1 MERRC
6 GGQRFK
12 SHPVHFS
19 GRSAPSNCVRRTLQE
34 RSNTHLPD
42 ALHVRDV
49 VPVPWS
55 LKGRM
60 VESCSCHVMYPC
72 WLPLEGVKMDRG
84 WCDSVFLFRI
94 DEGKS
99 NRVDISGRTVALA
112 MDFPGPNLSNGN
124 GTARL
129 YIDDG
134 ATKAQHTELEAIF
147 QGKRGGG
154 MQGLGSPVAR
164 WLPTRSTA
172 ISVQETKGQL
182 TSTVGPFGGVRSR
195 RLRNAAGKV
204 VRLHNVT
211 LLGAT
216 PIDLA
221 PSGSEWHDPDM
232 PRSFRTE
239 SGGVG
244 RISWKG

>member
-1 MERRC
+1 
-6 GGQRFK
+6 
-12 SHPVHFS
+12 
-19 GRSAPSNCVRRTLQE
+19 
-34 RSNTHLPD
+34 
-42 ALHVRDV
+42 
-49 VPVPWS
+49 
-55 LKGRM
+55 
-60 VESCSCHVMYPC
+60 
-72 WLPLEGVKMDRG
+72 MDRG

-94 DEGKS
+94 DEGTS
-99 NRVDISGRTVALA
+99 NRVDVSRRTVALA
-112 MDFPGPNLSNGN
+112 MDFPGPNLSDGN
-124 GTARL
+124 ATARL

-134 ATKAQHTELEAIF
+134 ASKPQQKELDAIF
-147 QGKRGGG
+147 RGTRGGG
-154 MQGLGSPVAR
+154 MKGLGSLVAR

-172 ISVQETKGQL
+172 ISVRESKGEL
-182 TSTVGPFGGVRSR
+182 TATVGPFGSVRSQ

-221 PSGSEWHDPDM
+221 PSGSEWHDPEM